1 MASYSPVLLLG
12 KKGPKS
18 IVSGGPTQAG
28 QKNSHCQGEK
38 TEYRGQW
45 LSQSEFLVGSLE
57 FCERILGDARCG
69 VW

>member
-1 MASYSPVLLLG
+1 MASYRPLLLLDM
-12 KKGPKS
+12 KGPKS
-18 IVSGGPTQAG
+18 IVSRGPTQAE

-45 LSQSEFLVGSLE
+45 LRQSGFSAGSLE